1 METRILRLKGRRFAC
16 GLAWRPQE
24 RRPLDRRLAL
34 AEASLQGASHCV
46 QAQVQTGF
54 ASLPPQADEDSLRP
68 LALSLDLERL
78 ASLAGGL
85 PRGSWSA
92 EGLPEVRATEDPG
105 PEDYAAEGR
114 APEDPSPEGCPT
126 EGRAAGCR
134 LPGDPA
140 GNSAGNS
147 AGDSTGQDSPAQ
159 TDDVLPALPYLT
171 ACHADQRDEQDQREL
186 QNQQRLQNQPGQR
199 EQAGSLAA
207 PDSAR
212 PLGSGKSQ
220 ASTLRQGHR
229 LRRLSLLAQLQD
241 EAGRP
246 FVWLL
251 VLAEGAVLAGL
262 GDRCFARLDEAREA
276 LAETEAL
283 LPGDDPGLSLA
294 LTCPEE
300 SARLLAACLV
310 PVRLAERLG
319 GLGVLV
325 PASRWTSRGAR
336 LARRLLGGLAL
347 AGLLA
352 GAAWGA
358 AASLGCFEEREG
370 LAQEQALAQW
380 RAHPE
385 RAFGAPWTLLPE
397 PAAFVREAARLVYAM
412 PSQPAGWRHEASV
425 CRAAARTGQAGT
437 RRAAGSAA
445 SLAGQA
451 PDRAGSAPA
460 GQGAQGAQ
468 GTPGAPGVSG
478 GQGTQGALLVQSRYA
493 RTPDARD
500 EGLPAGARFDARG
513 SSAFTLEA
521 RASGIPLLGQ
531 PGLWKRFAG
540 DGELSRSLQI
550 LGRAVGAKART
561 SWKPRQRKALTPAQ
575 AGGASG
581 GRAGAAQLDCPWL
594 AGTFEIA
601 GLPAEALAPVAGRL
615 AQMPGLAVTTLT
627 LSQGKWK
634 LAGECHA
641 R

>member
-1 METRILRLKGRRFAC
+1 M
-16 GLAWRPQE
+16 
-24 RRPLDRRLAL
+24 
-34 AEASLQGASHCV
+34 
-46 QAQVQTGF
+46 
-54 ASLPPQADEDSLRP
+54 
-68 LALSLDLERL
+68 
-78 ASLAGGL
+78 
-85 PRGSWSA
+85 
-92 EGLPEVRATEDPG
+92 
-105 PEDYAAEGR
+105 
-114 APEDPSPEGCPT
+114 
-126 EGRAAGCR
+126 
-134 LPGDPA
+134 
-140 GNSAGNS
+140 
-147 AGDSTGQDSPAQ
+147 
-159 TDDVLPALPYLT
+159 
-171 ACHADQRDEQDQREL
+171 
-186 QNQQRLQNQPGQR
+186 
-199 EQAGSLAA
+199 
-207 PDSAR
+207 
-212 PLGSGKSQ
+212 
-220 ASTLRQGHR
+220 
-229 LRRLSLLAQLQD
+229 
-241 EAGRP
+241 
-246 FVWLL
+246 
-251 VLAEGAVLAGL
+251 
-262 GDRCFARLDEAREA
+262 
-276 LAETEAL
+276 
-283 LPGDDPGLSLA
+283 
-294 LTCPEE
+294 
-300 SARLLAACLV
+300 
-310 PVRLAERLG
+310 
-319 GLGVLV
+319 LV

-352 GAAWGA
+352 GAGWGA

-451 PDRAGSAPA
+451 PGRTGSAPA
-460 GQGAQGAQ
+460 GQGAQ

-561 SWKPRQRKALTPAQ
+561 SWKPRQRKALTPGQ

-601 GLPAEALAPVAGRL
+601 GLPAEALAPVAGRI
-615 AQMPGLAVTTLT
+615 AQMPGLAVTALT
-627 LSQGKWK
+627 FSQGKWK
-634 LAGECHA
+634 LAGECYA